1 MLSSH
6 TAIGGN
12 GGGNIIPPS
21 NPLNVMATPMPTAIN
36 LTWEGPVFSEN
47 LTHYTARCISFRG
60 NSDVSMSTV
69 GLETT
74 ITVEGLIPE
83 TMYTCYIISV
93 AVSTQGGSESV
104 GVITTTPGMYIH
116 MYCVCV
122 SVYVRMC
129 VENAFNVEI

>member
-1 MLSSH
+1 MSLKD
-6 TAIGGN
+6 IGGN
-12 GGGNIIPPS
+12 GSNDGIILPS
-21 NPLNVMATPMPTAIN
+21 NPLNVMATPMPTAVN

-83 TMYTCYIISV
+83 TMYTCSVISV
-93 AVSTQGGSESV
+93 AVSTQGGSGSV